1 MAQLNTDLET
11 IKTARDNMKTALEGQ
26 GQTVTKDIRTYAQAI
41 ANLEQNVELDLSKAI
56 SSSTNYNTDMNLL
69 KKCITKFG
77 DSIVFDLDGSINAG
91 FLFSGCTKLT
101 KIPTL
106 RNTNSLLYCHYMFG
120 YMYDVSDLPYFDTS
134 SVKNFYDFAI
144 NSHFVNVPILNL
156 QSATNLQGMFSG
168 CTYLNNDSLNNIM
181 EMCIGATSYGSTKT
195 LKYIGLTSDQ
205 TTICQGLS
213 NYQDFIDAGWTTGY

>member
-11 IKTARDNMKTALEGQ
+11 IKTARDNMKIALEGQ
-26 GQTVTKDIRTYAQAI
+26 GQTVTKDIRTYAQVI
-41 ANLEQNVELDLSKAI
+41 ANLEQNVELDSSNAI
-56 SSSTNYNTDMNLL
+56 SSSTNNTDMNLL

-91 FLFSGCTKLT
+91 YLFCGCANLT

-106 RNTNSLLYCHYMFG
+106 RNTNSLLYCRYMFG
-120 YMYDVSDLPYFDTS
+120 YMYNVSDLPYFDTS

-195 LKYIGLTSDQ
+195 LKYIGLTSEQ
-205 TTICQGLS
+205 ANKCKTLS
-213 NYQDFIDAGWTTGY
+213 NYSAFTSAGWTTGY